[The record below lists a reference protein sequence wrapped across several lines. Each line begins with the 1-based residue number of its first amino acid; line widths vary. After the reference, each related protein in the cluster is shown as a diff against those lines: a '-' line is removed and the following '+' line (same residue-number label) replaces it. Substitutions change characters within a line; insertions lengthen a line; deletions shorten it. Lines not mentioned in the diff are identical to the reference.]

1 MEQNVCPKCGNPFNV
16 GQKFCAS
23 CGCDLDIFFIAVPVC
38 PVCHKKYPSGS
49 LFCNDDGSKLVK
61 ESDLVCVCT
70 KCGET
75 YSEGFRF
82 CPKDGGIVMPRYKLK
97 NGQGNASLQKAD
109 LGKRFL
115 AFIVDW
121 LMIMLMSVP
130 STLFYVLASS
140 CSSSYYHKGEFVFYS
155 ILCVVLYIVPLVY
168 SLIKDGLGE
177 GQSIG
182 KRCLGLKVI
191 KCATGGPCTK
201 GASALRN
208 FVSSII
214 CILPLGFLIDPIMVL
229 AEKDG
234 RKVGDNAAY
243 TMVVNA

>member
-1 MEQNVCPKCGNPFNV
+1 MEQKVCPKCGNPVNV

-23 CGCDLDIFFIAVPVC
+23 CGCDLDKFFIADPVC
-38 PVCHKKYPSGS
+38 PICHKKYPSGS

-70 KCGET
+70 KCGEA
-75 YSEGFRF
+75 YYEGVTF
-82 CPKDGGIVMPRYKLK
+82 CPKDGGVVMPRYKLG
-97 NGQGNASLQKAD
+97 GQANASLQKAD

-115 AFIVDW
+115 ASVVDC
-121 LMIMLMSVP
+121 LMTTLMAITSAVCFGIAVP
-130 STLFYVLASS
+130 YLCLCYS
-140 CSSSYYHKGEFVFYS
+140 KGQGYAFL
-155 ILCVVLYIVPLVY
+155 ILGAFFYIVPLVY

-182 KRCLGLKVI
+182 KRCLGLKVV
-191 KCATGGPCTK
+191 KFATGGPCTK

-208 FVSSII
+208 FVSY
-214 CILPLGFLIDPIMVL
+214 ILPFGCLIEPIMVL
-229 AEKDG
+229 ANNDG
-234 RKVGDNAAY
+234 RKVGDYAAG

>member
-1 MEQNVCPKCGNPFNV
+1 MEQNACPKCGNPFNA

-23 CGCDLDIFFIAVPVC
+23 CGCDLDKFFTADPVC
-38 PVCHKKYPSGS
+38 PICHRKYPSGS

-75 YSEGFRF
+75 YSEGIRF
-82 CPKDGGIVMPRYKLK
+82 CSKDGGVVMPRYKL
-97 NGQGNASLQKAD
+97 GRQGNASLQKAD

-130 STLFYVLASS
+130 STVCFGIALSYLDRYFSDGQEYAFLILGAFFYL
-140 CSSSYYHKGEFVFYS
+140 
-155 ILCVVLYIVPLVY
+155 IPLVY
-168 SLIKDGLGE
+168 SLTKDGLGK

-182 KRCLGLKVI
+182 KRCLGLKVV
-191 KCATGGPCTK
+191 KCATGGPCTE

-208 FVSSII
+208 FVSSI
-214 CILPLGFLIDPIMVL
+214 LPFGCLIEPIMVL
-229 AEKDG
+229 ANKDG
-234 RKVGDNAAY
+234 RKVGDYAAG

>member
-1 MEQNVCPKCGNPFNV
+1 MEQNVCPKCGNPFNA

-23 CGCDLDIFFIAVPVC
+23 CGCDLDKFFVADPVC

-49 LFCNDDGSKLVK
+49 LFCHEDGSKLVK

-75 YSEGFRF
+75 YFEGVTF
-82 CPKDGGIVMPRYKLK
+82 CPKDGGIVMPRYKL
-97 NGQGNASLQKAD
+97 NNCQGNASLQKAD

-115 AFIVDW
+115 ASVVDC
-121 LMIMLMSVP
+121 LMTMLMAIP
-130 STLFYVLASS
+130 SAVCFGIAVSYLDHYYSDDKGYSFLILSAFFY
-140 CSSSYYHKGEFVFYS
+140 
-155 ILCVVLYIVPLVY
+155 IIPLVY

-182 KRCLGLKVI
+182 KKWFGLKVI
-191 KCATGGPCTK
+191 KCQTGNPCTQ

-208 FVSSII
+208 FVSSI
-214 CILPLGFLIDPIMVL
+214 LPMGCLIEPIMVL
-229 AEKDG
+229 ANNDG
-234 RKVGDNAAY
+234 RKVGDYAAG
-243 TMVVNA
+243 TMVVDA

>member
-1 MEQNVCPKCGNPFNV
+1 MEQNSCPKCGTPFNA
-16 GQKFCAS
+16 GQAFCAS
-23 CGCDLDIFFIAVPVC
+23 CGCDLEKFFIADPVC
-38 PVCHKKYPSGS
+38 PVCRKKYPSGS

-75 YSEGFRF
+75 YSEGVRF
-82 CPKDGGIVMPRYKLK
+82 CSKDGGAVMPRYKLR
-97 NGQGNASLQKAD
+97 GQGNASVQKAH

-115 AFIVDW
+115 AFIIDW

-130 STLFYVLASS
+130 SAVFYVLASS
-140 CSSSYYHKGEFVFYS
+140 CSKSYYDKGEFVFFS
-155 ILCVVLYIVPLVY
+155 ILCAVLYIVPLVY

-191 KCATGGPCTK
+191 KCATGKPCTK
-201 GASALRN
+201 GTSALRN

-214 CILPLGFLIDPIMVL
+214 CILPLGCLIDPIMVL
-229 AEKDG
+229 ADKDG
-234 RKVGDNAAY
+234 LKVGDNAAG